1 MESEGKWSENY
12 FKTVVTVEMNPI
24 DVRRLGARD
33 RVKIARDGYSLVA
46 LVKPSDRVP
55 EGAIFIPMGPAANF
69 LIDGDTDGVGIPS
82 FKAVEVEVSLAEE
95 PVATLGDILRSL
107 GAKNLDVEA
116 LMKDIPVQSGEKRV
130 VESVSCPFCGDL
142 CDYLKVEVDGSK
154 ITRNVGG
161 CAISIAKFL
170 NYHKHRVLEPY
181 VRRSGSLAKVDLE
194 TAIGEAAEIL
204 ARAKYALI
212 YGLSNTCVEAIELAV
227 ELAEILR
234 GVVDNTSTVCH
245 GPTVLAVQEVGTV
258 AMTFAPVLHLADV
271 IVFWGSNAREAHPNH
286 ITRLVMALGRFRK
299 GRKDRKLIVV
309 DSRKTMLVDMAD
321 TFIQVEPGKDLE
333 LATALRMALRDLDIE
348 SPSVAGV
355 PRERV
360 YELAE
365 VMRTARYG
373 AIFFGMGVT
382 HTGAKLRNIQ
392 AVIRLVQELNEWT
405 KWVLLPM
412 RGHYNVTGANQA
424 SLWLTGYPY
433 AVDFSRGFPRMIP
446 GVTTAVDLLANGDV
460 DAALII
466 ASDPAAHF
474 PRKAVEHLSKIPVV
488 VIDAKW
494 SLTAAFADVVIP
506 AGLVGIECEG
516 TAYRMDGVPIYM
528 KKVVDPPPSVLCDVE
543 LLKRLIE
550 KVKLL
555 KGGGSDPDY
564 N

>member
-1 MESEGKWSENY
+1 
-12 FKTVVTVEMNPI
+12 
-24 DVRRLGARD
+24 
-33 RVKIARDGYSLVA
+33 
-46 LVKPSDRVP
+46 
-55 EGAIFIPMGPAANF
+55 
-69 LIDGDTDGVGIPS
+69 
-82 FKAVEVEVSLAEE
+82 
-95 PVATLGDILRSL
+95 
-107 GAKNLDVEA
+107 
-116 LMKDIPVQSGEKRV
+116 
-130 VESVSCPFCGDL
+130 
-142 CDYLKVEVDGSK
+142 
-154 ITRNVGG
+154 
-161 CAISIAKFL
+161 
-170 NYHKHRVLEPY
+170 
-181 VRRSGSLAKVDLE
+181 
-194 TAIGEAAEIL
+194 
-204 ARAKYALI
+204 
-212 YGLSNTCVEAIELAV
+212 
-227 ELAEILR
+227 
-234 GVVDNTSTVCH
+234 
-245 GPTVLAVQEVGTV
+245 
-258 AMTFAPVLHLADV
+258 
-271 IVFWGSNAREAHPNH
+271 
-286 ITRLVMALGRFRK
+286 
-299 GRKDRKLIVV
+299 
-309 DSRKTMLVDMAD
+309 
-321 TFIQVEPGKDLE
+321 
-333 LATALRMALRDLDIE
+333 
-348 SPSVAGV
+348 
-355 PRERV
+355 V

-555 KGGGSDPDY
+555 KGWGE
-564 N
+564 